1 MKYQNLDDNEILY
14 LISERDEEAY
24 NYMYCKYKPL
34 IAKFATLILKNFK
47 YLNLEYDDLIQEG
60 MYGLSLAIK
69 RFDNTSDNI
78 FFTLCYI
85 CIKREMYKL
94 VTKATANKRIFLNSC
109 ISLDSIKN
117 IETGI
122 LVEDV
127 SYNEVD
133 NIEYIIDEIEQG
145 KFFLDLKYLLKPKYS
160 MVYEL
165 KINGFSNKD
174 IASLL
179 EIRYKDVDN
188 YLRSIKNTIKKKTDI
203 EYLI

>member
-1 MKYQNLDDNEILY
+1 
-14 LISERDEEAY
+14 
-24 NYMYCKYKPL
+24 
-34 IAKFATLILKNFK
+34 
-47 YLNLEYDDLIQEG
+47 
-60 MYGLSLAIK
+60 
-69 RFDNTSDNI
+69 
-78 FFTLCYI
+78 
-85 CIKREMYKL
+85 MYKL
-94 VTKATANKRIFLNSC
+94 VTKANANKRIFLNSC

-127 SYNEVD
+127 SYNEAD
-133 NIEYIIDEIEQG
+133 NTEYIIDEIEQR
-145 KFFLDLKYLLKPKYS
+145 KLFLDLKYLLKPKYS

>member
-14 LISERDEEAY
+14 LISENDEEAY

-34 IAKFATLILKNFK
+34 ISKFATVILKNFK

-94 VTKATANKRIFLNSC
+94 VTKANANKRIFLNSC

-117 IETGI
+117 FETGI

-127 SYNEVD
+127 SYNEAD
-133 NIEYIIDEIEQG
+133 NTEYIIDEIEQR
-145 KFFLDLKYLLKPKYS
+145 KLFLDLKYLLKPKYS